1 MKESI
6 IITLFII
13 IIYIFLKTNKTN
25 LMMVETNG
33 NKILVRADMS
43 DTNDSALLLNNLIVS
58 MYILR
63 DNLVENINIYR
74 NYSEYI
80 NLMKKNFNKNRTII
94 YENTADSEF
103 TSYSVN
109 KGEEIVFCLRCR
121 ETHNLHSLNLLVYVA
136 VHEMAHTACPEI
148 GHTPLFNKIFKFLLE
163 KGIDLDIYKY
173 DNYSVSPVKY
183 CGMTLYTNIL
193 N

>member
-1 MKESI
+1 MKES
-6 IITLFII
+6 
-13 IIYIFLKTNKTN
+13 
-25 LMMVETNG
+25 
-33 NKILVRADMS
+33 LVRADME
-43 DTNDSALLLNNLIVS
+43 DTNDSAILLNNLIDL
-58 MYILR
+58 MYVLR
-63 DNLVENINIYR
+63 DNLVENKNMYN
-74 NYSEYI
+74 NYFEYI
-80 NLMKKNFNKNRTII
+80 NLMEKNFSKTRTVI
-94 YENTADSEF
+94 YENTTDSDY

-121 ETHNLHSLNLLVYVA
+121 ETHHLHKLNLLVYVA

-163 KGIDLDIYKY
+163 KSIDLDIYKY
-173 DNYSVSPVKY
+173 ENYSVSPVKY

>member
-6 IITLFII
+6 IITLLII

-25 LMMVETNG
+25 LKLVETNG
-33 NKILVRADMS
+33 NKILVRADMKN
-43 DTNDSALLLNNLIVS
+43 TNDSATLLNDLITL
-58 MYILR
+58 MYELR
-63 DNLVENINIYR
+63 DNLVNDKNIYK
-74 NYSEYI
+74 NYIEYI
-80 NLMKKNFNKNRTII
+80 DLMEHNFNRSRTVI
-94 YENTADSEF
+94 YENTSDNEF

-121 ETHNLHSLNLLVYVA
+121 ETHALHRLNLLVYVA

-163 KGIDLDIYKY
+163 ESVDMNIYKY
-173 DNYSVSPVKY
+173 ENYSVSPVKY